1 MEITNLTKK
10 RLAEYLDK
18 GKRFDQREP
27 FEYRNISIELGTSNN
42 AEGSARVKIGET
54 EIIAGVKMSVGV
66 PYTDSPNAGVLVT
79 TAEFSPMA
87 SDKFEPGPPAI
98 ESIELAR
105 IVDRGIRESEFIDF
119 EKLCIKEGELVWMI
133 NLDIYPL
140 NDAGNLIDACAL
152 AAVAAMSQAVFPKME
167 NDKVVFG
174 ELTSKKLPLSD
185 KMPLTMT
192 FYKIGKHMIIDPITE
207 EEEASDARLTF
218 AISTDK
224 KDEFINA
231 LQKGGDHPMTIE
243 EINTLIDTSFKVY
256 KKLKDTFN
264 KELKKKEK

>member
-10 RLAEYLDK
+10 RLAEYLEK
-18 GKRFDQREP
+18 GKRFDQRELL
-27 FEYRNISIELGTSNN
+27 EYRDISIELGSSNN
-42 AEGSARVKIGET
+42 AEGSAKVKIGGT
-54 EIIAGVKMSVGV
+54 EVMAGVKMSVGV

-87 SDKFEPGPPAI
+87 SEKFEPGPPSI
-98 ESIELAR
+98 GSIELAR

-119 EKLCIKEGELVWMI
+119 EKLCIKEGELVWMM
-133 NLDIYPL
+133 NLDIYPI
-140 NDAGNLIDACAL
+140 NDAGNLIDACAM
-152 AAVAAMSQAVFPKME
+152 AAVAAMSQAVFPKLE
-167 NDKVVFG
+167 NNKVVFG
-174 ELTSKKLPLSD
+174 ELTSKKLPLSE

-192 FYKIGKHMIIDPITE
+192 FYKIGKHMIIDPVTE

-224 KDEFINA
+224 KDDFINA
-231 LQKGGDHPMTIE
+231 LQKGGDHPLSVDE
-243 EINTLIDTSFKVY
+243 VNSLIDASFKVY
-256 KKLKDTFN
+256 KKLKDTFH